1 MPAAALSRIVGSL
14 VTIHGQSDQLRLRS
28 TSAQREALD
37 SYGGDEHQILI
48 NEYSAAWKKAVD
60 LSSRLRELRRS
71 SSERQEEITELS
83 SALALFDSLK
93 PQEGEEE
100 EILSKIQRL
109 TNTEDLRR
117 HVGAAVEFLDGDEDT
132 DGILDLIGRA
142 LDSLRMGARVDHALA
157 SIGQRFK
164 QSSMELASVRD
175 DLAHYLSTVEADPEA
190 LAALHSRRSSL
201 RQLMEGRASD
211 IPSLLEWEK
220 NARSRLD
227 ALTAQH
233 DSPEVVEKELE
244 KAQEQVLVAGEALA
258 RSRRLLAEELSSKV
272 TRELHSLSMPDASF
286 SVDWEKHTPQS
297 HGLEDPV
304 MLLQPHPQAPPRPL
318 GVGASGGELSRV
330 MLALEVILG
339 ESDSD
344 VTFIFDEVDSGI
356 GGKTAVE
363 VGARLARLADHHQVI
378 VVTHLAQVA
387 AYADHHLY
395 IEKSDGR
402 TSIRVLEGEE
412 RAAELARMMSGDA
425 HSEAARRH
433 AYELLGE
440 DMPQSKA

>member
-1 MPAAALSRIVGSL
+1 
-14 VTIHGQSDQLRLRS
+14 
-28 TSAQREALD
+28 
-37 SYGGDEHQILI
+37 
-48 NEYSAAWKKAVD
+48 
-60 LSSRLRELRRS
+60 
-71 SSERQEEITELS
+71 
-83 SALALFDSLK
+83 
-93 PQEGEEE
+93 
-100 EILSKIQRL
+100 
-109 TNTEDLRR
+109 
-117 HVGAAVEFLDGDEDT
+117 
-132 DGILDLIGRA
+132 
-142 LDSLRMGARVDHALA
+142 
-157 SIGQRFK
+157 
-164 QSSMELASVRD
+164 
-175 DLAHYLSTVEADPEA
+175 
-190 LAALHSRRSSL
+190 
-201 RQLMEGRASD
+201 
-211 IPSLLEWEK
+211 
-220 NARSRLD
+220 
-227 ALTAQH
+227 
-233 DSPEVVEKELE
+233 
-244 KAQEQVLVAGEALA
+244 
-258 RSRRLLAEELSSKV
+258 
-272 TRELHSLSMPDASF
+272 MPDASF
-286 SVDWEKHTPQS
+286 SVDWEGHTPQS

-387 AYADHHLY
+387 AYADQHLY
-395 IEKSDGR
+395 IEKLDGR

-433 AYELLGE
+433 AYELLGQ